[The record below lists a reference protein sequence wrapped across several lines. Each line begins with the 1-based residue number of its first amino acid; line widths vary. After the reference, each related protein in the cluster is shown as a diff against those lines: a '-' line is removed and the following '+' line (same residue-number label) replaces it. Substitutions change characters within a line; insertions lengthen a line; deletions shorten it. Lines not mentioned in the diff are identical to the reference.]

1 MEKHKVS
8 SYKAYKGASAIKAE
22 LLANGPLQTGFT
34 VYNDF
39 MSYKSG
45 IYRHV
50 SGGAV
55 GGHAV
60 VIVGW
65 GKEGSVEYWIAQNS
79 WAASWGEKG
88 YFRIKFGECGFD
100 SNAYAGVP
108 L

>member
-1 MEKHKVS
+1 M
-8 SYKAYKGASAIKAE
+8 
-22 LLANGPLQTGFT
+22 
-34 VYNDF
+34 
-39 MSYKSG
+39 
-45 IYRHV
+45 
-50 SGGAV
+50 

-88 YFRIKFGECGFD
+88 YFRVKFGECGFD